1 MAQIGISRKAI
12 NMFTL
17 LTTIVSFLSGGIPRI
32 LDFFQDRNDK
42 KHELDMANLQF
53 TRELELQ
60 KAGLQSQEHI
70 EEIRLDGIQVQTA
83 ASEREALYAHDV
95 EIGKGASTWVIN
107 ARAIVRPLITF
118 GLFGLLVFVEL
129 YGFYYAWLREAPFN
143 VVMATLWDDDMKTI
157 FSSVIAFHFGTRAF
171 GK

>member
-1 MAQIGISRKAI
+1 
-12 NMFTL
+12 MFTL

-83 ASEREALYAHDV
+83 ASEREALYSHDV

-107 ARAIVRPLITF
+107 ARAIVRPAITF
-118 GLFGLLVFVEL
+118 GLFILLAFVEI
-129 YGFYYAWLREAPFN
+129 YGFYYAWASGSTFE
-143 VVMATLWDDDMKTI
+143 VVMETLWDDEMQTVWA
-157 FSSVIAFHFGTRAF
+157 SVVAFHFGTRAF

>member
-1 MAQIGISRKAI
+1 
-12 NMFTL
+12 MFTL

-42 KHELDMANLQF
+42 KHELDMANIQF

-70 EEIRLDGIQVQTA
+70 EEIRLDGIQLQTA
-83 ASEREALYAHDV
+83 ASEREALYSHDV
-95 EIGKGASTWVIN
+95 EIGKGASTWVID
-107 ARAIVRPLITF
+107 ARAIVRPAITF

-129 YGFYYAWLREAPFN
+129 YGFYYAWLRDAPFN
-143 VVMATLWDDDMKTI
+143 VVMETLWDDEMQTVWA
-157 FSSVIAFHFGTRAF
+157 SVVAFHFGTRAF

>member
-1 MAQIGISRKAI
+1 
-12 NMFTL
+12 MFTL

-107 ARAIVRPLITF
+107 ARAIVRPAITF
-118 GLFGLLVFVEL
+118 GLFILLAFVEV
-129 YGFYYAWLREAPFN
+129 YGFYYAWASGSTFE
-143 VVMATLWDDDMKTI
+143 VVMETLWDDEMQTVWA
-157 FSSVIAFHFGTRAF
+157 SVVAFHFGTRAF

>member
-1 MAQIGISRKAI
+1 M
-12 NMFTL
+12 
-17 LTTIVSFLSGGIPRI
+17 
-32 LDFFQDRNDK
+32 
-42 KHELDMANLQF
+42 
-53 TRELELQ
+53 
-60 KAGLQSQEHI
+60 
-70 EEIRLDGIQVQTA
+70 
-83 ASEREALYAHDV
+83 
-95 EIGKGASTWVIN
+95 
-107 ARAIVRPLITF
+107 RPLITF

>member
-1 MAQIGISRKAI
+1 
-12 NMFTL
+12 MFTL

-83 ASEREALYAHDV
+83 ASEREALYSHDV

-107 ARAIVRPLITF
+107 ARAIVRPAITG
-118 GLFGLLVFVEL
+118 GLFVLLAFVEV
-129 YGFYYAWLREAPFN
+129 YGFYYAWASGSTFE
-143 VVMATLWDDDMKTI
+143 VVMETLWDDEMQTVWA
-157 FSSVIAFHFGTRAF
+157 SVVAFHFGTRAF

>member
-1 MAQIGISRKAI
+1 
-12 NMFTL
+12 MFTL

-107 ARAIVRPLITF
+107 ARALVRPAITF
-118 GLFGLLVFVEL
+118 GLFSLLAFVEI
-129 YGFYYAWLREAPFN
+129 YGFYYAWASGSTFE
-143 VVMATLWDDDMKTI
+143 VVMETLWDDEMQTVWA
-157 FSSVIAFHFGTRAF
+157 SVVAFHFGTRAF

>member
-1 MAQIGISRKAI
+1 
-12 NMFTL
+12 MFTL

-83 ASEREALYAHDV
+83 ASEREALYSHDV

-107 ARAIVRPLITF
+107 ARAIVRPIITF

-129 YGFYYAWLREAPFN
+129 YGFYYAWLRGAPFD

-171 GK
+171 SINVL

>member
-1 MAQIGISRKAI
+1 
-12 NMFTL
+12 MFTL

-42 KHELDMANLQF
+42 KHEIDMANIQF

-83 ASEREALYAHDV
+83 ASEREALYSHDV

-107 ARAIVRPLITF
+107 ARAIVRPAITF
-118 GLFGLLVFVEL
+118 GLFILLAFVEI
-129 YGFYYAWLREAPFN
+129 YGFYYAWASGSTFE
-143 VVMATLWDDDMKTI
+143 VVMETLWDDEMQTVWA
-157 FSSVIAFHFGTRAF
+157 SVVAFHFGTRAF

>member
-1 MAQIGISRKAI
+1 
-12 NMFTL
+12 MFTL

-42 KHELDMANLQF
+42 KHELDMANIQF

-60 KAGLQSQEHI
+60 KAGLHSQERI
-70 EEIRLDGIQVQTA
+70 EEIRLDGIQTQTA
-83 ASEREALYAHDV
+83 ASEREALYTHDI

-107 ARAIVRPLITF
+107 ARALVRPVITF
-118 GLFGLLVFVEL
+118 GLFALLVFVDI
-129 YGFYYAWLREAPFN
+129 YGFYYAWLHSVDFKLA
-143 VVMATLWDDDMKTI
+143 MDTLWNKEMQTVWA
-157 FSSVIAFHFGTRAF
+157 SVVAFHFGTRAF

>member
-1 MAQIGISRKAI
+1 
-12 NMFTL
+12 MFTL

-70 EEIRLDGIQVQTA
+70 EEIRLDGIQLQTA
-83 ASEREALYAHDV
+83 ASEREALYSHDV

-107 ARAIVRPLITF
+107 ARAIVRPAITF
-118 GLFGLLVFVEL
+118 GLFILLAFVEI
-129 YGFYYAWLREAPFN
+129 YGFYYAWASGSTFE
-143 VVMATLWDDDMKTI
+143 VVMETLWDDEMQTVWA
-157 FSSVIAFHFGTRAF
+157 SVVAFHFGTRAF

>member
-1 MAQIGISRKAI
+1 
-12 NMFTL
+12 MFTL

-83 ASEREALYAHDV
+83 ASEREALYSHDV

-107 ARAIVRPLITF
+107 ARALVRPAITF
-118 GLFGLLVFVEL
+118 GFFVILFLVD
-129 YGFYYAWLREAPFN
+129 GFAVFYAFQKGTEFSVAIK
-143 VVMATLWDDDMKTI
+143 ALWDDDMKII
-157 FSSVIAFHFGTRAF
+157 FASIISFWFGTRAF
-171 GK
+171 GDSK

>member
-1 MAQIGISRKAI
+1 
-12 NMFTL
+12 MFTL

-83 ASEREALYAHDV
+83 ASEREALYSHDV

-107 ARAIVRPLITF
+107 ARAIVRPAITF
-118 GLFGLLVFVEL
+118 GLFILLAFVEV
-129 YGFYYAWLREAPFN
+129 YGFYYAWASGSTFE
-143 VVMATLWDDDMKTI
+143 VVMETLWDDEMQTVWA
-157 FSSVIAFHFGTRAF
+157 SVVAFHFGTRAF

>member
-1 MAQIGISRKAI
+1 
-12 NMFTL
+12 MFTL

-70 EEIRLDGIQVQTA
+70 EEIRLDGIQAQTA
-83 ASEREALYAHDV
+83 ASEREALYSHDV

-107 ARAIVRPLITF
+107 ARALVRPAITF
-118 GLFGLLVFVEL
+118 GLFSLLAFVEI
-129 YGFYYAWLREAPFN
+129 YGFYYAWASGSTFE
-143 VVMATLWDDDMKTI
+143 VVMETLWDDEMQTVWA
-157 FSSVIAFHFGTRAF
+157 SVVAFHFGTRAF

>member
-1 MAQIGISRKAI
+1 
-12 NMFTL
+12 MFTL

-70 EEIRLDGIQVQTA
+70 EEIRLDGIQAQTA
-83 ASEREALYAHDV
+83 ASEREALYSHDV

-107 ARAIVRPLITF
+107 ARAIVRPAITF
-118 GLFGLLVFVEL
+118 GLFALLAFVEI
-129 YGFYYAWLREAPFN
+129 YGFYYAWASGSTFE
-143 VVMATLWDDDMKTI
+143 VVMETLWDDEMQTVWA
-157 FSSVIAFHFGTRAF
+157 SVVAFHFGTRAF

>member
-1 MAQIGISRKAI
+1 
-12 NMFTL
+12 MFTL

-60 KAGLQSQEHI
+60 RAGLQSQEHI

-83 ASEREALYAHDV
+83 ASEREALYSHDV

-107 ARAIVRPLITF
+107 ARAIVRPAITF
-118 GLFGLLVFVEL
+118 GFFVVLFLVE
-129 YGFYYAWLREAPFN
+129 GFAVFYAIRQGTEFSLA
-143 VVMATLWDDDMKTI
+143 VSTLWDEDMKTI
-157 FSSVIAFHFGTRAF
+157 FASIISFWFGTRAF
-171 GK
+171 DTNK

>member
-1 MAQIGISRKAI
+1 
-12 NMFTL
+12 MFTL

-83 ASEREALYAHDV
+83 ASEREALYSHDV
-95 EIGKGASTWVIN
+95 EIGKGASTWVID
-107 ARAIVRPLITF
+107 ARAIVRPAITF
-118 GLFGLLVFVEL
+118 GLFILLAFVEI
-129 YGFYYAWLREAPFN
+129 YGFYYAWASGSTFE
-143 VVMATLWDDDMKTI
+143 VVMETLWDDEMQTVWA
-157 FSSVIAFHFGTRAF
+157 SVVAFHFGTRAF